1 MSFKKSQK
9 LYEKGLVNLVGSVN
23 SPVRAFTSV
32 GGNPLFI
39 KRGRG
44 SQIIDVDGNKYVD
57 LVLSYGP
64 MVLGHRHK
72 KVQKAVHK
80 ALKNG
85 YSFGA
90 STENEITLA
99 KIVCD
104 AFPGMD
110 KVRFVNSGTEA
121 VINLLE
127 SRINVLEKSL
137 MNTLS
142 TALYSDGTGTSGKEV
157 GGLQLLVS
165 DAGTGVIGGI
175 NSTTF
180 PFWKSQQ
187 ITASSS
193 AFSTANVQT
202 DMNNMYLKL
211 VRGADSP
218 DLIMADAT
226 AYKAFL
232 GSLQAIQRI
241 TSDGM
246 ANSGFTSV
254 AYLNSDVIFD
264 DACPENKMYF
274 LNTDYI
280 RLETA
285 ASRNF
290 VPGEAK
296 MSINQDALVTPMFW
310 SGNLTCSN
318 RALQGVIH
326 V

>member
-1 MSFKKSQK
+1 MASPNLSEIVTTTLRNRSKSLADNVSNHNALLK
-9 LYEKGLVNLVGSVN
+9 RLKENGNTNLVTGRQIVRELEHADN
-23 SPVRAFTSV
+23 STV
-32 GGNPLFI
+32 GFYSGYESL
-39 KRGRG
+39 
-44 SQIIDVDGNKYVD
+44 DVSPSE
-57 LVLSYGP
+57 VLSAATYDYKQMAGN
-64 MVLGHRHK
+64 VTISGLE
-72 KVQKAVHK
+72 Q
-80 ALKNG
+80 
-85 YSFGA
+85 
-90 STENEITLA
+90 IQ
-99 KIVCD
+99 
-104 AFPGMD
+104 
-110 KVRFVNSGTEA
+110 NSGTEA

-137 MNTLS
+137 MNKLS
-142 TALYSDGTGTSGKEV
+142 TSLYSDGTGTSGKEV

-254 AYLNSDVIFD
+254 AYLSSDVIFD

>member
-1 MSFKKSQK
+1 MASPNLSEIVTTTLRNRSKSLADNVSNHNALLK
-9 LYEKGLVNLVGSVN
+9 RLKENGNTNLVTGRQIVRELEHADN
-23 SPVRAFTSV
+23 STV
-32 GGNPLFI
+32 GFYSGYESL
-39 KRGRG
+39 
-44 SQIIDVDGNKYVD
+44 DVSPSE
-57 LVLSYGP
+57 VLSAATYDYKQMAGN
-64 MVLGHRHK
+64 VTISGLE
-72 KVQKAVHK
+72 Q
-80 ALKNG
+80 
-85 YSFGA
+85 
-90 STENEITLA
+90 IQ
-99 KIVCD
+99 
-104 AFPGMD
+104 
-110 KVRFVNSGTEA
+110 NSGTEA

-137 MNTLS
+137 MNKLS
-142 TALYSDGTGTSGKEV
+142 TSLYSDGTGTSGKEV

-165 DAGTGVIGGI
+165 DAGTGVVGGI

-254 AYLNSDVIFD
+254 AYLSSDVIFD

>member
-1 MSFKKSQK
+1 MASPNLSEIVTTTLRNRSKSLADNVSNHNALLK
-9 LYEKGLVNLVGSVN
+9 RLKENGNTNLVTGRQIVRELEHADN
-23 SPVRAFTSV
+23 STV
-32 GGNPLFI
+32 GFYSGYETL
-39 KRGRG
+39 
-44 SQIIDVDGNKYVD
+44 DVSPSD
-57 LVLSYGP
+57 VLSSATYDYKQMAGN
-64 MVLGHRHK
+64 VTISGLE
-72 KVQKAVHK
+72 Q
-80 ALKNG
+80 
-85 YSFGA
+85 
-90 STENEITLA
+90 IQ
-99 KIVCD
+99 
-104 AFPGMD
+104 
-110 KVRFVNSGTEA
+110 NSGTEA

-137 MNTLS
+137 MNKLS
-142 TALYSDGTGTSGKEV
+142 TSLYSDGTGTSGKEV